1 MILIFTI
8 KPIVHTSLT
17 FVLIWLDRIYGYTPR
32 DHELLPTS
40 TQLLRQ
46 QAAAAAE
53 SSNSA
58 DSGEALFTRN
68 VFYPVFVGGIFDL
81 FHICNVMCKQHQRN
95 AFNPL

>member
-1 MILIFTI
+1 M
-8 KPIVHTSLT
+8 SLT
-17 FVLIWLDRIYGYTPR
+17 FVLIWYDRIYGYTPR

-58 DSGEALFTRN
+58 DSGKSYRLQRETSFMK
-68 VFYPVFVGGIFDL
+68 
-81 FHICNVMCKQHQRN
+81 MCWLCGNRCKRT
-95 AFNPL
+95 F